1 MGLLP
6 RRSVLRRC
14 LIGVAQHKV
23 VFLGQ
28 DLGPKDILYT
38 ASTCRLYLYAVQL
51 GLTGHSSSSVCAWAR
66 QLLGGLGPSSPLSP
80 AVPQPPLCLCAELL
94 YTASNSAL
102 PRTSIGQ
109 RFLLYPGTNTVSWR
123 GAFSTPAKLNPG
135 AQSARATF
143 QFRRDLRSFAPPA
156 THCWEPLGA
165 AWDDSGPWLV
175 PLRTESSDP
184 GLYCWQS
191 RMLTMMRAGGE
202 NYSTWLQSESS

>member
-6 RRSVLRRC
+6 RRSVLSRC

-28 DLGPKDILYT
+28 DFMSK
-38 ASTCRLYLYAVQL
+38 R
-51 GLTGHSSSSVCAWAR
+51 HSIYSVNMPVIFVCSSARSNWALLLVRVCV
-66 QLLGGLGPSSPLSP
+66 SSPTPGWAGTEQPSLSP

-135 AQSARATF
+135 AHSARATF

-165 AWDDSGPWLV
+165 AWDDSGP
-175 PLRTESSDP
+175 
-184 GLYCWQS
+184 
-191 RMLTMMRAGGE
+191 
-202 NYSTWLQSESS
+202 